1 MALKIAVIG
10 TGPVARGNYLPYLAR
25 QRDVVLGCWNRT
37 PAGAAEAAREF
48 GGEDIGE
55 LADVAAWR
63 PDAALVLVNE
73 RGRREVATQLIELGL
88 KRIFFEKPLTAAAG
102 QANVAEQD
110 FLDGKALLALAR
122 AKGCE
127 TAMVFNYRF
136 FDHCAAARAAV
147 AARDFGA
154 VVNVAGFVHFACWS
168 HCLDLIRHFA
178 GNLAEVAALRSGVI
192 RRSEE
197 IKTDAPDVAAAFT
210 TAGGATGVVLGT
222 AGALWEHPLYELTF
236 NFERGRI
243 QLRDLDGSLEIH
255 GAPGAPVEIRALP
268 PHRSRWDQY
277 RDSFEKSLG
286 AYLDAVRAARPPPI
300 PGAEGLAE
308 LQIEAALRRSIAQ
321 GRPVTL
327 AKEFP
332 LD

>member
-1 MALKIAVIG
+1 MPLKIAVVG
-10 TGPVARGNYLPYLAR
+10 TGPVARGNYLPFLAR
-25 QRDVVLGCWNRT
+25 QPDVTLGCWNRT
-37 PAGAAEAAREF
+37 PAAAAEAAREC
-48 GGEDIGE
+48 GGQAFATLED
-55 LADVAAWR
+55 AAAWR

-73 RGRREVATQLIELGL
+73 RARCEVGTRLIEGGVR
-88 KRIFFEKPLTAAAG
+88 RIFFEKPLVAAAG

-110 FLDGKALLALAR
+110 FLAGKAMLALALAR
-122 AKGCE
+122 GCE

-147 AARDFGA
+147 AERNFGA
-154 VVNVAGFVHFACWS
+154 VLNVAGFIHFACWS

-178 GNLAEVAALRSGVI
+178 GNLAEITALRSGVI

-222 AGALWEHPLYELTF
+222 AGAQWAHPLYELTL

-243 QLRDLDGSLEIH
+243 LLRDLDGSIEIH
-255 GAPGAPVEIRALP
+255 GESGPCEIRSLP
-268 PHRSRWDQY
+268 PHRTRWDQY
-277 RDSFEKSLG
+277 RDSFERSLG
-286 AYLDAVRAARPPPI
+286 AYLEAVRAGRPPPI

-321 GRPVTL
+321 GRPVSL